1 MCHNMLMARRV
12 EMMKFFRIVAFA
24 GIALAIRAAEPPEA
38 TGTTGSEFSAAFWM
52 TVAATPCEEAA
63 TIGPLSVSAAADG
76 RWAVIF
82 RAQVEDLTGDY
93 VCTTRDAFGRG
104 ERHHLE
110 VSYSLMRRR
119 VLVRVDGRL
128 QYENDRLVL
137 PQLVTGDVDVRS
149 AKGVRLEDVKI
160 YDFALPTDELALD
173 SADPRRTVA
182 AARRAADAAAKRTL
196 FSKWDPSGTKPAA
209 IYAVNPYAAE
219 QFTPYHLPEKGAP
232 GETMR
237 LFAAPDQQVSGSALV
252 VALKASLTVA
262 GVRVGA
268 LRTKDGMSFPAK
280 SVDVKLVKRWFRCGG
295 AWISYIGDKRQ
306 RHLTSDLLVNDDA
319 LVKVDEWR
327 ERNYLRL
334 DYPEGT
340 RYVDVS
346 DPDAGHLDQRFNA
359 QVPFRDAETVQPVT
373 IGEYGRTQQ
382 FLLTFDVG
390 KDVKSGLYTGE
401 VEFVGAGSMR
411 VELNIL
417 PIELPEQGSPYGNL
431 SRSYISLV
439 NCFPPPV
446 GRTLAEKEES
456 IRRAFRA
463 VKGHR
468 LVHTAS
474 MWDTPEYLRL
484 GKEECMIAPDRV
496 FSHRMA
502 WIPDWRSFYPGRSV
516 SSLTEADREAAEKV
530 VERQLAPSV
539 DFLMRYFP
547 DHPDTYAIFFSEDSY
562 YYDLVGT
569 QEGQA
574 AVAHRLGYKVYG
586 HTMGNADEV
595 VIAGDLE
602 DLMADT
608 SISPKAAEMWH
619 EAGGEMIN
627 YADPFPG
634 SENPAI
640 FRRKL
645 GLEMYKAGY
654 DGDMMHECINLPEPF
669 NEFLG
674 GRYRNF
680 CMGIPQQGGVIWKLA
695 YDGMREAMNDV
706 RYLTALKKAATK
718 LREDPRPEVSR
729 EAKRQL
735 VWLAA
740 LDGKTADPD
749 MVRAAAADRILILNG
764 YLKK

>member
-1 MCHNMLMARRV
+1 MTRV
-12 EMMKFFRIVAFA
+12 TLYLVLS
-24 GIALAIRAAEPPEA
+24 GLAWTSLGFEPMTSA
-38 TGTTGSEFSAAFWM
+38 TTTASEFSAAVWL
-52 TVAATPCEEAA
+52 TVGELPCAPAFEA
-63 TIGPLSVSAAADG
+63 GPLAVSAEADG
-76 RWAVIF
+76 RWTVVF
-82 RAQVEDLTGDY
+82 RAPVEDLTGDY
-93 VCTTRDAFGRG
+93 ACTTRDAFGSG
-104 ERHHLE
+104 ERRHLE

-119 VLVRVDGRL
+119 ILVRVDGKL

-137 PQLVTGDVDVRS
+137 PQLVTGDIVPKTS
-149 AKGVRLEDVKI
+149 AGAKVEDLKT

-173 SADPRRTVA
+173 PSDPRRTVA
-182 AARRAADAAAKRTL
+182 AARRAADVAAKRAL
-196 FSKWDPSGTKPAA
+196 FAKWDPSGKKPAA
-209 IYAVNPYAAE
+209 IYAVNPYTAE
-219 QFTPYHLPEKGAP
+219 RFTPYHLPAKGKP
-232 GETMR
+232 GDPMR
-237 LFAAPDQQVSGSALV
+237 LFAAPDQQVGGSALV
-252 VALKASLTVA
+252 VALKAPLTISSVK
-262 GVRVGA
+262 VGA
-268 LRTKDGMSFPAK
+268 LKTKDGKIFPAK
-280 SVDVKLVKRWFRCGG
+280 AVDVKLVKRWFRCGG

-306 RHLTSDLLVNDDA
+306 RHLTSDLLVNDDR

-346 DPDAGHLDQRFNA
+346 DPDSGHLDQRFTPL
-359 QVPFRDAETVQPVT
+359 VPFKDAETLQPVT

-382 FLLTFDVG
+382 FLITFDVA
-390 KDVKSGLYTGE
+390 KDVTSGLYAGS
-401 VEFVGAGSMR
+401 VEFVGAGTVP
-411 VELNIL
+411 VELNVL
-417 PIELPEQGSPYGNL
+417 PIVLPAQGAPYGNL
-431 SRSYISLV
+431 LRSYVSLV
-439 NCFPPPV
+439 NCFPPPT

-468 LVHTAS
+468 LVHTAA

-484 GKEECMIAPDRV
+484 GKEEGMLPPDRL
-496 FSHRMA
+496 FTHRME
-502 WIPDWRSFYPGRSV
+502 WIPDWRSFYPGRPV
-516 SSLTEADREAAEKV
+516 ASLTEADRDNAERV
-530 VERQLAPSV
+530 VIRQLSPGV
-539 DFLMRYFP
+539 DFLRRYFP
-547 DHPDTYAIFFSEDSY
+547 HRPDTYALFFSEDSY

-574 AVAHRLGYKVYG
+574 AVAHKLGFKVYG
-586 HTMGNADEV
+586 HTMGNTEEV
-595 VIAGDLE
+595 YFAGDLE
-602 DLMADT
+602 DLMADV
-608 SISPKAAEMWH
+608 SISSQAARAWH

-654 DGDMMHECINLPEPF
+654 DGDMMHECINLPEPY
-669 NEFLG
+669 NEFLA

-680 CMGIPQQGGVIWKLA
+680 CMGIPQQGGIVWKLA

-706 RYLTALKKAATK
+706 RYLTALKKLATK
-718 LREDPRPEVSR
+718 LRDDKRPEVSR

-735 VWLAA
+735 LWLAS
-740 LDGKTADPD
+740 LDGKAADPD

-764 YLKK
+764 YLDK